1 MGHLFRGG
9 RDAFVAFNSQGI
21 EIAGGVVPDPLVA
34 HGHRECTGDHGHLAA
49 HAGRRQGSA
58 HVLGAVAV
66 AGERASQ
73 KLDFEFLKQRNVDPA
88 DGYVP
93 EYRADHPVDPAPIVH
108 QGGRGHDRGLQ
119 VALEDGGESGAGVPC
134 SVEGFSAQ
142 AVEVGPRRRCGAG
155 GLGL

>member
-1 MGHLFRGG
+1 M
-9 RDAFVAFNSQGI
+9 
-21 EIAGGVVPDPLVA
+21 
-34 HGHRECTGDHGHLAA
+34 
-49 HAGRRQGSA
+49 
-58 HVLGAVAV
+58 LGAVAVALAV

-142 AVEVGPRRRCGAG
+142 AVEVGHGVGAALVGWAFEVAAGARERVEPRVDDGAVLARRQPLYTPG
-155 GLGL
+155 GHTATLRAF